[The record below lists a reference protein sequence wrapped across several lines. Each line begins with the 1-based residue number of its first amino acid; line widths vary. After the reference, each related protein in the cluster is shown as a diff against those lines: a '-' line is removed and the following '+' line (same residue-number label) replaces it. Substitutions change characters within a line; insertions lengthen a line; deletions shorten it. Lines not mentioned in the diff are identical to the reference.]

1 MLVIALRSNVKASSI
16 SPERNQIQC
25 IGETTVNGKVVSIS
39 RYELFQARIV
49 WLMMLTLL
57 TLFALFSLK
66 VIQGKAEVKP
76 GQLPKETV
84 ARQTFSTTG
93 GKRFNLESMH
103 GKVVV
108 MQFFGTWCGYSKR
121 QIPTINKLIDNQ
133 KSSDLEVIG
142 MSVKDPRSNL
152 QAVKQFIN
160 DQKVGYPVV
169 SEVDDK
175 YFTQFINSTDVSV
188 PQTLIYGRDGRLI
201 AHYRGFNA
209 QVGEEVEANVKTELA
224 VK

>member
-1 MLVIALRSNVKASSI
+1 M
-16 SPERNQIQC
+16 
-25 IGETTVNGKVVSIS
+25 NGKVVSIS

-66 VIQGKAEVKP
+66 VIHGKAEVKP

-84 ARQTFSTTG
+84 ARQTFSTTD
-93 GKRFNLESMH
+93 GKRFNLEAMH

-160 DQKVGYPVV
+160 DQKVSYPVV

-188 PQTLIYGRDGRLI
+188 PQTLIYGKDGRLI

-209 QVGEEVEANVKTELA
+209 QVGEEVEAKVKNELA
-224 VK
+224 IK

>member
-1 MLVIALRSNVKASSI
+1 M
-16 SPERNQIQC
+16 
-25 IGETTVNGKVVSIS
+25 NGKVVSIS

-84 ARQTFSTTG
+84 ARQTFSTTD
-93 GKRFNLESMH
+93 GKRFNLEAMH

-160 DQKVGYPVV
+160 DQKVSYPVV

-188 PQTLIYGRDGRLI
+188 PQTLIYGKDGRLI

-209 QVGEEVEANVKTELA
+209 QVGEEVEAKVKNELA
-224 VK
+224 IK

>member
-1 MLVIALRSNVKASSI
+1 M
-16 SPERNQIQC
+16 
-25 IGETTVNGKVVSIS
+25 NGKVVSIS
-39 RYELFQARIV
+39 RYELFHARIV
-49 WLMMLTLL
+49 WLMMLTML

-66 VIQGKAEVKP
+66 IIQGKAEVKP

-84 ARQTFSTTG
+84 ARQTFSTTD

-209 QVGEEVEANVKTELA
+209 QVGEEIEAKVKTELA

>member
-1 MLVIALRSNVKASSI
+1 M
-16 SPERNQIQC
+16 
-25 IGETTVNGKVVSIS
+25 NGKVVSIS

-76 GQLPKETV
+76 GQFPKETV
-84 ARQTFSTTG
+84 ARQTFSTTD
-93 GKRFNLESMH
+93 GKRFNLEAMH

-188 PQTLIYGRDGRLI
+188 PQTLIYGKDGRLI

-209 QVGEEVEANVKTELA
+209 QVGEEVEAKVKNELA
-224 VK
+224 IK

>member
-1 MLVIALRSNVKASSI
+1 M
-16 SPERNQIQC
+16 
-25 IGETTVNGKVVSIS
+25 NGKVVSIS

-76 GQLPKETV
+76 GQFPKETV
-84 ARQTFSTTG
+84 ARQTFSTTD
-93 GKRFNLESMH
+93 GKRFNLEAMH

-160 DQKVGYPVV
+160 DQKVSYPVV

-188 PQTLIYGRDGRLI
+188 PQTLIYGKDGRLI

-209 QVGEEVEANVKTELA
+209 QVGEEVEAKVKNELA
-224 VK
+224 IK